1 MASTVIGTTLP
12 DGGRLELTIEEVG
25 ADGATF
31 VIKTWSKSAAPG
43 SKPNKTDLVELYK
56 VRRLK
61 GQDVLTCL
69 AKAPGPDPVVTCAL
83 KAGAGQQDR
92 SLRLV
97 VKGSLGGLF
106 DRDDTLKIADAQYQ
120 DGLAFLKAAD
130 FPVQ

>member
-1 MASTVIGTTLP
+1 MASTVIGTTLS

-25 ADGATF
+25 ADGATL
-31 VIKTWSKSAAPG
+31 VVKTWGKSAAPG

-56 VRRLK
+56 VKRLK
-61 GQDVLTCL
+61 KQDVLTCL
-69 AKAPGPDPVVTCAL
+69 AKAPGPDPVVTCTL
-83 KAGAGQQDR
+83 SAGTGVQDR

-97 VKGSLGGLF
+97 VKGSFGGWA
-106 DRDDTLKIADAQYQ
+106 DRDQTLKISEAQYQ

>member
-1 MASTVIGTTLP
+1 MVSTVIGATLS

-25 ADGATF
+25 ADGATL
-31 VIKTWSKSAAPG
+31 VVKAWGKSAAPG

-56 VRRLK
+56 VKRLK
-61 GQDVLTCL
+61 KQDVLTCL
-69 AKAPGPDPVVTCAL
+69 AKAPGPDPVVTCTL
-83 KAGAGQQDR
+83 SAGTGVQDR

-97 VKGSLGGLF
+97 VKGSFGGWA
-106 DRDDTLKIADAQYQ
+106 DRDQTLKISEAQYQ